1 MEEKEE
7 KEEEE
12 ERDDE
17 NNIKQAMTHF
27 VQENGTLRAKPTT
40 NGIYINGRGHLV

>member
-1 MEEKEE
+1 V

-12 ERDDE
+12 DGGD
-17 NNIKQAMTHF
+17 NPIKQAMTHF
-27 VQENGTLRAKPTT
+27 VQENGMLQARPST